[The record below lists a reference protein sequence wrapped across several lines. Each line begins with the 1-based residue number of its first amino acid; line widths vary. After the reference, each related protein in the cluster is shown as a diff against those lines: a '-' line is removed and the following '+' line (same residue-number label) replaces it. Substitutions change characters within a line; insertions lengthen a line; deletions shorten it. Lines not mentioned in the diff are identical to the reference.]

1 MYRNQAWYDGFSFSY
16 DMSVPN
22 VAHLDPQRGGCCS
35 IFPYFIGNIVE
46 LPLTTIQDYPL
57 YNILRCDPLA
67 MWTTQ
72 MDSIIAKHGLVSFII
87 HPDYTV
93 EPKTQV
99 LYRELLR
106 LIRKNGDEQHMWLAL
121 PGEVDAWWRQRN
133 SMTLVRQSGTWHVRG
148 IGSGQAAVA
157 YARLENGRLKYV
169 LPNRSTETVQTPPP
183 WS

>member
-1 MYRNQAWYDGFSFSY
+1 
-16 DMSVPN
+16 
-22 VAHLDPQRGGCCS
+22 
-35 IFPYFIGNIVE
+35 
-46 LPLTTIQDYPL
+46 
-57 YNILRCDPLA
+57 
-67 MWTTQ
+67 